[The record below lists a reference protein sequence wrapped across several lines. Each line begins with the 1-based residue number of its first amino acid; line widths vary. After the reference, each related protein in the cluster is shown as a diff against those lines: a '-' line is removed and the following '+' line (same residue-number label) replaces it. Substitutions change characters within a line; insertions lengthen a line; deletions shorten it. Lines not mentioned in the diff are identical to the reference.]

1 MKDLI
6 LSAYFQ
12 AVILILI
19 LILLGTLFR
28 RRKP

>member
-19 LILLGTLFR
+19 LIGTLFR

>member
-19 LILLGTLFR
+19 LLGTLFR